1 VSGTRE
7 PAFVLVADDD
17 AEYVAQLR
25 TALRLAGA
33 EVAACRSVKVAL
45 EALTFHMP
53 TVAVIAP
60 EMEAGRGWDI
70 VYAARRQRQL
80 PTVVLDRDATGTTR
94 RTAFA
99 AGADDVVALPSDTSE
114 LAVRVLSLAGRNR
127 RTDDTAPVYRHRGL
141 VMDVA
146 AHTVRVHGRSI
157 DLTAQQFAILRALF
171 EANGGTLAR
180 ERLLARI
187 ESLDEEPPSDRAIDL
202 HVTRLR
208 RRLGDSART
217 PRFVEAVYGVG
228 YRLATETST
237 AADFAG
243 DAKDVLAALPDPLLV
258 IDTDRTVRF
267 ANDAAARF
275 LDLPQT
281 ELVGRRCA
289 DVLKCR
295 DCNGEVLDGARCLSR
310 AVLNGDSTLRD
321 VPADIT
327 VGSDRVR
334 VELTYA
340 RVHSDGLLTIEIR
353 PQHKVSEPA

>member
-1 VSGTRE
+1 M
-7 PAFVLVADDD
+7 LVADDD
-17 AEYVAQLR
+17 AARLAQLR

-33 EVAACRSVKVAL
+33 EVAACRSVKVAID
-45 EALTFHMP
+45 ALGFHMP
-53 TVAVIAP
+53 TVAVVAP
-60 EMEAGRGWDI
+60 EMEDGKGWDI

-99 AGADDVVALPSDTSE
+99 AGVDEVIAPSSDLTE
-114 LAVRVLSLAGRNR
+114 LAARVLALAGRSR
-127 RTDDTAPVYRHRGL
+127 RSDDGGPVYRHRGL

-146 AHTVRVHGRSI
+146 AHTVRVHGRHV

-208 RRLGDSART
+208 RRLGDSARA

-228 YRLATETST
+228 YRLATENAS
-237 AADFAG
+237 APDFAG
-243 DAKDVLAALPDPLLV
+243 DAKDVLSALPDPLLV

-275 LDLPQT
+275 LDLPQA

-289 DVLKCR
+289 DILKCR
-295 DCNGEVLDGARCLSR
+295 DCNGELLEGARCFSR
-310 AVLNGDSTLRD
+310 AVVNGESTLRD
-321 VPADIT
+321 IPADIT
-327 VGSDRVR
+327 VGDDRVR

-340 RVHSDGLLTIEIR
+340 RVHNDGLLTIEIR
-353 PQHKVSEPA
+353 PQREATRHV